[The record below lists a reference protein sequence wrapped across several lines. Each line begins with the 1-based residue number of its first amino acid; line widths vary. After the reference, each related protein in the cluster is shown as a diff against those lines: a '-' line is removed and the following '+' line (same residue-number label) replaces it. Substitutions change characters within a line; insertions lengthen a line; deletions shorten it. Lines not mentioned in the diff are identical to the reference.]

1 MKCRWCGDDIACA
14 ESNRDEGPHKDAC
27 CSCYEYILEAKVA
40 QLTLEEVG

>member
-14 ESNRDEGPHKDAC
+14 ESNRDEAHKDAC